1 MTGEAG
7 RTGEAARKQDMAP
20 RSLVILSVSAGAGHV
35 RAAEALRARAAEAYP
50 GVQATH
56 IDLMEWV
63 PSVFRKVYADSF
75 LYVVE
80 KYPEIWGYLYG
91 KTDQPPREY
100 SKTET
105 LRKALER
112 LNTVRFMKLLKD
124 LDPDQV
130 ICTHFLPAQLLSR
143 KIRKGAFKLP
153 VWVAVTDFDV
163 HRLWIHERMAGYFAA
178 SGEVAYRMA
187 SKGIDPSSI
196 HVTGIPIMPAFSDP
210 PAGAAGT
217 GPFTGAAALDKAEC
231 ARSLGLDPA
240 RPVLALMAGGAGVGA
255 GTGGGG
261 LEATAARL
269 LSLPGDFQLVAL
281 AGRNEKLLADLK
293 RLAGSHPGRFFPMGF
308 TRTIEKLMKAADLA
322 VTKPGGLT
330 SSECLAMGLPMIL
343 VNPIPGQEERNADYL
358 LENGA
363 ALKAYD
369 GPGLEFR
376 VRSLLADP
384 ARLAALRAKALAL
397 GRPQAAAAILDRVLG
412 VPGAVPSPAGAGAG
426 AKRNPDG
433 PPARPWRPAAETS
446 R

>member
-1 MTGEAG
+1 
-7 RTGEAARKQDMAP
+7 MAS
-20 RSLVILSVSAGAGHV
+20 RSLLILSVSAGAGHV

-50 GVQATH
+50 GMQTTH

-63 PSVFRKVYADSF
+63 PPVFRKVYAESF

-80 KYPEIWGYLYG
+80 KHPEIWGYLYG
-91 KTDQPPREY
+91 RSDKPPREY
-100 SKTET
+100 SKTEA

-124 LDPDQV
+124 LDPDHV

-143 KIRKGAFKLP
+143 KIRKGVFKLP

-178 SGEVAYRMA
+178 SEEVAYRMA
-187 SKGIDPSSI
+187 DKGVDPGI
-196 HVTGIPIMPAFSDP
+196 IQVTGIPIMPAF
-210 PAGAAGT
+210 GASSPGT
-217 GPFTGAAALDKAEC
+217 APSAPSSPTAPLDKAEC
-231 ARSLGLDPA
+231 ARSLGLDPS

-269 LSLPGDFQLVAL
+269 LALPGDFQLVAL

-293 RLAGSHPGRFFPMGF
+293 GLAQAHPGRFFPMGF
-308 TRTIEKLMKAADLA
+308 TRTIERLMKAADLA
-322 VTKPGGLT
+322 ITKPGGLT
-330 SSECLAMGLPMIL
+330 ASECLAMGLPMIL

-369 GPGLEFR
+369 GAGLEFR
-376 VRSLLADP
+376 VRALLSDP
-384 ARLAALRAKALAL
+384 ARLAALGAKARAL
-397 GRPQAAAAILDRVLG
+397 GKPGAAAAILEKVLG
-412 VPGAVPSPAGAGAG
+412 APGAATAG
-426 AKRNPDG
+426 R
-433 PPARPWRPAAETS
+433 
-446 R
+446 

>member
-1 MTGEAG
+1 
-7 RTGEAARKQDMAP
+7 MAS

-35 RAAEALRARAAEAYP
+35 RAAEALRAHAAEAYP
-50 GVQATH
+50 DVQATH

-63 PSVFRKVYADSF
+63 PSVFRKVYAESF
-75 LYVVE
+75 LFVVE

-91 KTDQPPREY
+91 RSDKPPREY
-100 SKTET
+100 SKTEC

-112 LNTVRFMKLLKD
+112 LNTVKFMKLLKD
-124 LDPDQV
+124 LNPDQV

-143 KIRKGAFKLP
+143 KIRKGVFDLP
-153 VWVAVTDFDV
+153 VWVQVTDFDV
-163 HRLWIHERMAGYFAA
+163 HRLWIHEHMAGYFAA
-178 SGEVAYRMA
+178 SEEVAWRMA
-187 SKGIDPSSI
+187 AKGIPQGNI
-196 HVTGIPIMPAFSDP
+196 HVTGIPIMPAFSAP
-210 PAGAAGT
+210 
-217 GPFTGAAALDKAEC
+217 LDKAEC

-269 LSLPGDFQLVAL
+269 LAMPGNFQLVAL

-293 RLAGSHPGRFFPMGF
+293 TLAEAHPGRFFPMGF
-308 TRTIEKLMKAADLA
+308 TRTIERLMKAADVA

-358 LENGA
+358 LEGGA

-369 GPGLEFR
+369 GAGLEFR
-376 VRSLLADP
+376 VKHLMADP
-384 ARLAALRAKALAL
+384 ARLAAMRDRALAL
-397 GRPQAAAAILDRVLG
+397 GKPDAAATVLRRVLG
-412 VPGAVPSPAGAGAG
+412 APESAHVPDARG
-426 AKRNPDG
+426 AKQEK
-433 PPARPWRPAAETS
+433 PWRPAPAKAAA
-446 R
+446 RK